1 MRLDVK
7 RYLDRIGYDGPVGLD
22 LATLDGLQ
30 RAHLSTV
37 PFENLDVYAGVAV
50 TTDPY
55 YSLAKIVDN
64 NRGGWCFELNG
75 AFALLLE
82 AIGFKVYR
90 IGAAVLANG
99 PSDVIDHL
107 CLEVGLDE
115 PYLVDVGFGD
125 SFSHPLALNRTGP
138 QDGGPAPFELMTG
151 AKGTTL
157 TRWSEGAPKA
167 EYRFKR
173 VNHQLNEFETISRI
187 LQADR
192 SLHWHRRAVAT
203 RLLDGGPD
211 RVSLIGNELKFE
223 RSGAQTATT
232 VSDQDWT
239 ETLATWFGIDFALE
253 GPAQRPG

>member
-1 MRLDVK
+1 MHLDIK
-7 RYLDRIGYDGPVGLD
+7 QYLDRIGYESPVSVD

-55 YSLAKIVDN
+55 QSLAKIVDQ

-82 AIGFKVYR
+82 AIGFQVYR
-90 IGAAVLANG
+90 IGAAVLADG

-125 SFSHPLALNRTGP
+125 SFCHPLALNRTGP
-138 QDGGPAPFELMTG
+138 QDGASGTFELMTG

-157 TRWSEGAPKA
+157 TRWRDGAPHA
-167 EYRFKR
+167 EYRFRR
-173 VNHQLNEFETISRI
+173 VNHQIDEFDTISRI

-211 RVSLIGNELKFE
+211 RVSLVGNELKFQ
-223 RSGAQTATT
+223 RSGKQTTT
-232 VSDQDWT
+232 IISDENWS
-239 ETLATWFGIDFALE
+239 ESLATWFGINLALE